1 MSVSLPLAIFDN
13 PVWNNITII
22 IGEIVIILLVL
33 WIIIALIFGV
43 LIVMSI
49 KRKKM
54 YFPSVMR
61 PFFSVVEAGVKIV
74 CVIVG
79 VESAQLM
86 EFLINIDNEMNT
98 GDFSKTPVS
107 ERIIFFPQ
115 CLRNK
120 DCPAHL
126 TPDDGLKCV
135 SCKRCML
142 GTVIPILKDAGYR
155 VYIIPGST
163 FIKRMVKAH
172 KPKAMIGVGCLME
185 VKEGL
190 ELGKKIHLTTIGVV
204 TSLDGC
210 VETTMDYD
218 KLMEAAS
225 LGLETPLKIN
235 SKKEE

>member
-1 MSVSLPLAIFDN
+1 MSSIIPLAIFDN
-13 PVWNNITII
+13 PIWYNIAII
-22 IGEIVIILLVL
+22 IGEIVIILFLL
-33 WIIIALIFGV
+33 WIVIALIFGI
-43 LIVMSI
+43 LIVISI

-61 PFFSVVEAGVKIV
+61 PFFSIVEAGVKIV
-74 CVIVG
+74 CLILG
-79 VESAQLM
+79 VDSTQLM

-107 ERIIFFPQ
+107 DRIIFIPQ
-115 CLRNK
+115 CLRSRE
-120 DCPAHL
+120 CPAHL
-126 TPDDGLKCV
+126 TPDEGLKCV
-135 SCKRCML
+135 SCGRCML
-142 GTVIPILKDAGYR
+142 GTVIPILKNAGYK

-163 FIKRMVKAH
+163 FIKRMVKEH

-210 VETTMDYD
+210 VETTMDYN
-218 KLMEAAS
+218 KLLDVAS
-225 LGLETPLKIN
+225 LGLEHPLKIN
-235 SKKEE
+235 KKDN

>member
-1 MSVSLPLAIFDN
+1 MSAIVPLAIFDN
-13 PVWNNITII
+13 PVWYNIAII
-22 IGEIVIILLVL
+22 IGEIVILLLLL
-33 WIIIALIFGV
+33 WIVIAVVFGI
-43 LIVMSI
+43 LIVISI

-61 PFFSVVEAGVKIV
+61 PFFSIVEAGVKVV
-74 CVIVG
+74 CLILG
-79 VESAQLM
+79 VDSTQLM
-86 EFLINIDNEMNT
+86 EFLINIDNEMNI
-98 GDFSKTPVS
+98 GDFSKIPVAD
-107 ERIIFFPQ
+107 RIIFFPQ
-115 CLRNK
+115 CLRNR

-135 SCKRCML
+135 SCGRCML
-142 GTVIPILKDAGYR
+142 GAVITVLKNAGYN

-163 FIKRMVKAH
+163 FIKRMVRDH

-225 LGLETPLKIN
+225 
-235 SKKEE
+235 